1 MGTWTIKFADRTDGV
16 IMLGDI
22 SVPNMKPVTEVGINI
37 NTVFT
42 TTYCCY
48 TSDAKFTVNDN
59 TFTVQNDDGSS
70 ITVGGAVVTITP
82 WTPNNAQLRD
92 INKTPGIKKYRY
104 FFNVKISN
112 IAADRVIVTLNPD
125 ITVTGTPVEK
135 KYNLLDSVPAG
146 YDVKGWYRYD
156 GNNNLVFD
164 DIDVSRL
171 KYGQGDTLPDFCLTI
186 KDGYEYDKDFWSEHW
201 DTAENPY
208 IASSDKTSY
217 YNVGVPHQERV
228 NKPALWISFRG
239 GDRGLPD
246 ELVTFGSTPHPTVPA
261 PHYTVQLDLLNCTAD
276 KPISSRVNEGDSY
289 TVNFTSDSGY
299 QFTDPPYV
307 VIGSETIHANII
319 NSTHASLTLSSVN
332 KDLTIIAHA
341 TKSETPVDPPDP
353 VDPPKPPDPVD
364 PPNPP
369 DPVEPTNE
377 LAFVNVY
384 NPTQKQLID
393 AANALFMNL
402 STGQVVDTSKYIVAV
417 HKVFVPVSTDAH
429 SQPIKFGYYD
439 SQVNSKVVNHR
450 VAKVSCGKVTV
461 PELHHNALDYSPYTT
476 VRIWLPFLGFFDLS
490 IDELSNKEVE
500 LTYSIDLV
508 NGKALAEISNDDGVI
523 YRFVGTAYE
532 REPYHTESLNNV
544 STVYINGAYN
554 MADYTPY
561 LLIERPIN
569 LTPSNNDLEG
579 LPTYKEVT
587 IGDMTGYVKCRK
599 VFAKDMIATEA
610 EKNEIEALLCGGVLV
625 D

>member
-1 MGTWTIKFADRTDGV
+1 MANWTMAFTDRTDGV
-16 IMLGDI
+16 TMLGDI
-22 SVPNMKPVTEVGINI
+22 SVPNMKPVTEAGINI
-37 NTVFT
+37 NTAFT

-48 TSDAKFTVNDN
+48 TSDNKFTVNEN
-59 TFTVQNDDGSS
+59 SFTVQNDDNGLKD
-70 ITVGGAVVTITP
+70 GGATITISP
-82 WTPNNAQLRD
+82 WTPNNAQMKD
-92 INKTPGIKKYRY
+92 INKTPGIKKYRH

-112 IAADRVIVTLNPD
+112 RTANHVIVTFNPD
-125 ITVTGTPVEK
+125 ITVDQPTPPPTPPK
-135 KYNLLDSVPAG
+135 TYNLLDSVPSG
-146 YDVKGWYRYD
+146 YDVKGGYHYD
-156 GNNNLVFD
+156 GNNNVVFD
-164 DIDVSRL
+164 NIDVSRL
-171 KYGQGDTLPDFCLTI
+171 TYKKGDTLPDLCLTI
-186 KDGYEYDKDFWSEHW
+186 KDGYEYDKDFWSEKW
-201 DTAENPY
+201 ETGPSPV
-208 IASSDKTSY
+208 ISSADNSSY
-217 YNVGVPHQERV
+217 FNVGVPHQESV
-228 NKPALWISFRG
+228 NTPALWISFRG
-239 GDRGLPD
+239 GDKQLPD
-246 ELVTFGSTPHPTVPA
+246 ELVTFRNIPEPTVA
-261 PHYTVQLDLLNCTAD
+261 VPHYTVQLDLLNCTAD
-276 KPISSRVNEGDSY
+276 KPTVSRVNEGDSY
-289 TVNFTSDSGY
+289 TVNFTSDVGY
-299 QFTDPPYV
+299 LFTEPPYV
-307 VIGSETIHANII
+307 EIDLERINADIIDSSHAR
-319 NSTHASLTLSSVN
+319 LTLSSVN
-332 KDLTIIAHA
+332 ENLTITAHA
-341 TKSETPVDPPDP
+341 TQQEE
-353 VDPPKPPDPVD
+353 
-364 PPNPP
+364 
-369 DPVEPTNE
+369 PVEPTDPTSE

-384 NPTQKQLID
+384 NPTQKQLVD
-393 AANALFMNL
+393 AANALFMNF
-402 STGQVVDTSKYIVAV
+402 STGQVIDTSKYIIAV
-417 HKVFVPVSTDAH
+417 HKVFIPISTDTAL
-429 SQPIKFGYYD
+429 QPIKFGYYD
-439 SQVNSKVVNHR
+439 SQVNSKVVNQR

-461 PELHHNALDYSPYTT
+461 PELYHNALDYSPYTT

-523 YRFVGTAYE
+523 YRFVGTAYQ

>member
-1 MGTWTIKFADRTDGV
+1 MANWTIKFTDRTDGV

-22 SVPNMKPVTEVGINI
+22 SVPNMKPVTEAGINI
-37 NTVFT
+37 NTAFT

-48 TSDAKFTVNDN
+48 TSDSKFTVNN
-59 TFTVQNDDGSS
+59 NAFTVQNDDNGFEED
-70 ITVGGAVVTITP
+70 GGATITISP
-82 WTPNNAQLRD
+82 WTPNSKQMD
-92 INKTPGIKKYRY
+92 IIRKIPETKKYRY
-104 FFNVKISN
+104 FFNVSISN
-112 IAADRVIVTLNPD
+112 RTANHVIVTLNPD
-125 ITVTGTPVEK
+125 ITVEQPTPPPQPPK
-135 KYNLLDSVPAG
+135 TYNLLDSVPAG
-146 YDVKGWYRYD
+146 YDVKGEHRYVD
-156 GNNNLVFD
+156 GNVVFN

-171 KYGQGDTLPDFCLTI
+171 TYKKGDTLPAFNLVI
-186 KDGYEYDKDFWSEHW
+186 KDGYEYDKVLWTDKW
-201 DTAENPY
+201 ENGPY
-208 IASSDKTSY
+208 PVLASADNSSY
-217 YNVGVPHQERV
+217 YNSGIPHQESEP
-228 NKPALWISFRG
+228 NPPLWIEFHATNYTM
-239 GDRGLPD
+239 PD
-246 ELVTFGSTPHPTVPA
+246 ELVTFRNIPEPTVA
-261 PHYTVQLDLLNCTAD
+261 VPHYTVQLDLLHCTAD
-276 KPISSRVNEGDSY
+276 KPTTSRVNEGDSY
-289 TVNFTSDSGY
+289 TVNFTSDVGY
-299 QFTDPPYV
+299 EFTEPPYV
-307 VIGSETIHANII
+307 EIDLERINADIIDSSHAR
-319 NSTHASLTLSSVN
+319 LTLSSVN
-332 KDLTIIAHA
+332 ENLTITAHA
-341 TKSETPVDPPDP
+341 TPTGEPVS
-353 VDPPKPPDPVD
+353 
-364 PPNPP
+364 
-369 DPVEPTNE
+369 PTSE

-384 NPTQKQLID
+384 NPTQKQLVD
-393 AANALFMNL
+393 AANALFMNF
-402 STGQVVDTSKYIVAV
+402 STGQIVDTSKYIVAV
-417 HKVFVPVSTDAH
+417 HKVFVPVSTDEA
-429 SQPIKFGYYD
+429 SQPIKFGSYNT
-439 SQVNSKVVNHR
+439 QVNSKVVNLR
-450 VAKVSCGKVTV
+450 KARVSCGKVTV

-500 LTYSIDLV
+500 LTYTIDLV

-569 LTPSNNDLEG
+569 LTPANNDLEG

>member
-1 MGTWTIKFADRTDGV
+1 MASWTVKFANRTDGV
-16 IMLGDI
+16 IMLGSSDL
-22 SVPNMKPVTEVGINI
+22 NMKPITESGKDFPSYFP
-37 NTVFT
+37 TG
-42 TTYCCY
+42 YCCF
-48 TSDAKFTVNDN
+48 TCDNKFTVNSN
-59 TFTVQNDDGSS
+59 PVTVQNDDGGS
-70 ITVGGAVVTITP
+70 ISDGGATVTVKA
-82 WTPNNAQLRD
+82 WNPNSAQMAD
-92 INKTPGIKKYRY
+92 IKKLPDIKKYNY
-104 FFNVKISN
+104 FFYLKMSN
-112 IAADRVIVTLNPD
+112 LTVNHVIATLNPD
-125 ITVTGTPVEK
+125 ITVDQPTPPPTPPK
-135 KYNLLDSVPAG
+135 TYNLLDSVPAG
-146 YDVKGWYRYD
+146 YDVKGEHRYVD
-156 GNNNLVFD
+156 GNITFN

-171 KYGQGDTLPDFCLTI
+171 TYKKGDTLPAFNLVI
-186 KDGYEYDKDFWSEHW
+186 KDGYEYDEVLWTEKW
-201 DTAENPY
+201 ENGPNPVL
-208 IASSDKTSY
+208 ASADNSSY
-217 YNVGVPHQERV
+217 FNTGYPHQEPEP
-228 NKPALWISFRG
+228 NPPLWIEFHATNYTM
-239 GDRGLPD
+239 PD
-246 ELVTFGSTPHPTVPA
+246 ELVTFRNIPEPTVA
-261 PHYTVQLDLLNCTAD
+261 VPHYTVQLDLLHCTAD
-276 KPISSRVNEGDSY
+276 KPTTSRVNEGDSY
-289 TVNFTSDSGY
+289 TVNFTSDVGY
-299 QFTDPPYV
+299 EFTEPPYV
-307 VIGSETIHANII
+307 EIDLERINADIIDSSHAR
-319 NSTHASLTLSSVN
+319 LTLSSVN
-332 KDLTIIAHA
+332 ENLTITAHA
-341 TKSETPVDPPDP
+341 TPTGEPVS
-353 VDPPKPPDPVD
+353 
-364 PPNPP
+364 
-369 DPVEPTNE
+369 PTSE

-384 NPTQKQLID
+384 NPTQKQLVD

-402 STGQVVDTSKYIVAV
+402 STGQIVDTSKYIVAV
-417 HKVFVPVSTDAH
+417 HKVFVPVSTDEAL
-429 SQPIKFGYYD
+429 QPIKFGSYNT
-439 SQVNSKVVNHR
+439 QVNSKVVNLRTAH
-450 VAKVSCGKVTV
+450 VSCGKVTV

-500 LTYSIDLV
+500 LTYTIDLV

>member
-1 MGTWTIKFADRTDGV
+1 MANWTIKFTDRTDGV

-22 SVPNMKPVTEVGINI
+22 NLAMKPVNSTGVTFSTAFNEI
-37 NTVFT
+37 
-42 TTYCCY
+42 YACY
-48 TSDAKFTVNDN
+48 TSDNKFTVNN
-59 TFTVQNDDGSS
+59 NVSTVQNDDNGLKD
-70 ITVGGAVVTITP
+70 GGATITLP
-82 WTPNNAQLRD
+82 SWTPNSKQMD
-92 INKTPGIKKYRY
+92 IIRKIPEIKKYRY
-104 FFNVKISN
+104 FFKVKISN
-112 IAADRVIVTLNPD
+112 VTANHVIVTLNPD
-125 ITVTGTPVEK
+125 ITVEQPTPPTPPQPVEK

-146 YDVKGWYRYD
+146 YNVKGWYHYD

-171 KYGQGDTLPDFCLTI
+171 KYNKGDTLPDFCLTI
-186 KDGYEYDKDFWSEHW
+186 KDGYEYDKDLWTDKW
-201 DTAENPY
+201 ENGPY
-208 IASSDKTSY
+208 PVLASADNSSY
-217 YNVGVPHQERV
+217 RNVGMPHQESV
-228 NKPALWISFRG
+228 NTPALWISFRG
-239 GDRGLPD
+239 GDKQLPD
-246 ELVTFGSTPHPTVPA
+246 ELVTFGNIPNPTVA
-261 PHYTVQLDLLNCTAD
+261 VPHYTVQLDLLHCTAD
-276 KPISSRVNEGDSY
+276 KPTSSRVNEGDSY
-289 TVNFTSDSGY
+289 TVNFTSDVGY
-299 QFTDPPYV
+299 LFTEPPYV
-307 VIGSETIHANII
+307 EIDLERINADIIDSSHAR
-319 NSTHASLTLSSVN
+319 LTLSSVN
-332 KDLTIIAHA
+332 ENLTITAHA
-341 TKSETPVDPPDP
+341 TQQEEPVDP
-353 VDPPKPPDPVD
+353 
-364 PPNPP
+364 
-369 DPVEPTNE
+369 TSE

-384 NPTQKQLID
+384 NPTQKQLVD
-393 AANALFMNL
+393 AANALFMNF
-402 STGQVVDTSKYIVAV
+402 STGQVVDTSKYIVAI
-417 HKVFVPVSTDAH
+417 HKVFVPVSTDEALK
-429 SQPIKFGYYD
+429 PIKFGSYNT
-439 SQVNSKVVNHR
+439 QVNSKVVNLR
-450 VAKVSCGKVTV
+450 KARVSCGKVTV

-500 LTYSIDLV
+500 LNYTIDLI

>member
-1 MGTWTIKFADRTDGV
+1 MANWTIKFADRTDGV

-22 SVPNMKPVTEVGINI
+22 NLAMKPVTSAG
-37 NTVFT
+37 T
-42 TTYCCY
+42 TFSTAFSKLYACY
-48 TSDAKFTVNDN
+48 TSDNKITVNDN
-59 TFTVQNDDGSS
+59 AFTVQNDDDGFESD
-70 ITVGGAVVTITP
+70 GGATVTLKD
-82 WTPNNAQLRD
+82 WVPNSKQMD
-92 INKTPGIKKYRY
+92 IIMKIPEIKKYRY
-104 FFNVKISN
+104 FFNISISN
-112 IAADRVIVTLNPD
+112 VTANHVIVTFNPD
-125 ITVTGTPVEK
+125 ITTTQPTPPTPPPPVEK

-146 YDVKGWYRYD
+146 YDVKGWYHYD
-156 GNNNLVFD
+156 SSNNLVFD

-171 KYGQGDTLPDFCLTI
+171 KYNQGDTLPDFCLTI
-186 KDGYEYDKDFWSEHW
+186 KDGYEYDKDYWSQYW
-201 DTAENPY
+201 ENEANPLLAGVY
-208 IASSDKTSY
+208 SSSY
-217 YNVGVPHQERV
+217 RNIGVPHQESV

-239 GDRGLPD
+239 GDKQLPD
-246 ELVTFGSTPHPTVPA
+246 ELVKFSNMPELTVVV

-276 KPISSRVNEGDSY
+276 KPTTSKVNEGDSY
-289 TVNFTSDSGY
+289 TVNFTADSGY

-307 VIGSETIHANII
+307 EVALEMVYADII
-319 NSTHASLTLSSVN
+319 DSTHARLTISSVN
-332 KDLTIIAHA
+332 EDLTITAHA
-341 TKSETPVDPPDP
+341 TESGE
-353 VDPPKPPDPVD
+353 
-364 PPNPP
+364 
-369 DPVEPTNE
+369 PVEPGDPTSE

-384 NPTQKQLID
+384 NPTQKELVD
-393 AANALFMNL
+393 AANALFMNF
-402 STGQVVDTSKYIVAV
+402 STGQVIDTSKYIIAI
-417 HKVFVPVSTDAH
+417 HKVFVPVSTDTAL
-429 SQPIKFGYYD
+429 QPIKFGYYD
-439 SQVNSKVVNHR
+439 SGVNSKVVNQR

-461 PELHHNALDYSPYTT
+461 PELHHNELDYSPYTT

-532 REPYHTESLNNV
+532 REPYYTESLNNV

-587 IGDMTGYVKCRK
+587 IGDMTGYVRCRK
-599 VFAKDMIATEA
+599 VFANNMIATEA
-610 EKNEIEALLCGGVLV
+610 EKNEIEALLCSGVLV

>member
-1 MGTWTIKFADRTDGV
+1 MANWTMAFTDRTDGV
-16 IMLGDI
+16 TMLGDI
-22 SVPNMKPVTEVGINI
+22 SVPNMKPVTEAGINI
-37 NTVFT
+37 NTAFT

-48 TSDAKFTVNDN
+48 TSDTKFTVNDN
-59 TFTVQNDDGSS
+59 AFTVQNDDNGFEED
-70 ITVGGAVVTITP
+70 GGATITLSP
-82 WTPNNAQLRD
+82 WTPNNAQMKD
-92 INKTPGIKKYRY
+92 INKTPGIKKYRH

-112 IAADRVIVTLNPD
+112 RTANHVIVTFNPD
-125 ITVTGTPVEK
+125 ITVDQPTPPPTPPK
-135 KYNLLDSVPAG
+135 TYNLLDSVPAG
-146 YDVKGWYRYD
+146 YDVKGEHRYVD
-156 GNNNLVFD
+156 GNITFN

-171 KYGQGDTLPDFCLTI
+171 TYKKGDTLPAFNLVI
-186 KDGYEYDKDFWSEHW
+186 KDGYEYDEVLWTEKW
-201 DTAENPY
+201 ENGPNPVL
-208 IASSDKTSY
+208 ASADNSSY
-217 YNVGVPHQERV
+217 FNTGYPHQEPEP
-228 NKPALWISFRG
+228 NPPLWIEFHATNYTM
-239 GDRGLPD
+239 PD
-246 ELVTFGSTPHPTVPA
+246 ELVTFRNIPEPTVA
-261 PHYTVQLDLLNCTAD
+261 VPHYTVQLDLLHCTAD
-276 KPISSRVNEGDSY
+276 KPTTSRVNEGDSY
-289 TVNFTSDSGY
+289 TVNFTSDVGY
-299 QFTDPPYV
+299 LFTEPPYV
-307 VIGSETIHANII
+307 EIDLEVIQADIIDASHAR
-319 NSTHASLTLSSVN
+319 LTLSSVN
-332 KDLTIIAHA
+332 ENLTITAHA
-341 TKSETPVDPPDP
+341 TQQEEPV
-353 VDPPKPPDPVD
+353 
-364 PPNPP
+364 NP
-369 DPVEPTNE
+369 TSE

-384 NPTQKQLID
+384 NPTQKQLVD
-393 AANALFMNL
+393 AANALFMNF
-402 STGQVVDTSKYIVAV
+402 STGQVVDTSKYIVAI
-417 HKVFVPVSTDAH
+417 HKVFVPVSTDEAL
-429 SQPIKFGYYD
+429 QPIKFGSYNT
-439 SQVNSKVVNHR
+439 QVNSKVVNLR
-450 VAKVSCGKVTV
+450 TARVSCGKVTV

-500 LTYSIDLV
+500 LTYTIDLV

-561 LLIERPIN
+561 LLVERPIN

>member
-1 MGTWTIKFADRTDGV
+1 MPNWTIAFTDRTDGV
-16 IMLGDI
+16 IMLGDT
-22 SVPNMKPVTEVGINI
+22 NLTMKPVNSTGVTFSTAFNEI
-37 NTVFT
+37 
-42 TTYCCY
+42 YACY
-48 TSDAKFTVNDN
+48 TSDNKFTVNN
-59 TFTVQNDDGSS
+59 NVFTAQNDDNGLKD
-70 ITVGGAVVTITP
+70 GGATITLP
-82 WTPNNAQLRD
+82 SWTPNRYQMED
-92 INKTPGIKKYRY
+92 IKKIPELKKYRY
-104 FFNVKISN
+104 FFKVKISN
-112 IAADRVIVTLNPD
+112 VTANHVIVTFNPD
-125 ITVTGTPVEK
+125 ITVDQPTPPTPPQPVEK

-146 YDVKGWYRYD
+146 YDVKGWYHYD

-171 KYGQGDTLPDFCLTI
+171 KYNKGDTLPDFCLTI
-186 KDGYEYDKDFWSEHW
+186 KDGYEYDKDLWTDKW
-201 DTAENPY
+201 ENGPY
-208 IASSDKTSY
+208 PVLVSADNSSY
-217 YNVGVPHQERV
+217 RNVGMPHQESV
-228 NKPALWISFRG
+228 NTPALWISFRG
-239 GDRGLPD
+239 GDKQLPD
-246 ELVTFGSTPHPTVPA
+246 ELVTFGNIPNPTIVV
-261 PHYTVQLDLLNCTAD
+261 PHYTVQLDLLHCTAD
-276 KPISSRVNEGDSY
+276 QPTVLRVNEGDSY
-289 TVNFTSDSGY
+289 TVNFTSDYGY
-299 QFTDPPYV
+299 LFTEPPYV
-307 VIGSETIHANII
+307 EIGLEMIQADIIDSSHAR
-319 NSTHASLTLSSVN
+319 LTLSSVN
-332 KDLTIIAHA
+332 ENLTITAHA
-341 TKSETPVDPPDP
+341 TPTEE
-353 VDPPKPPDPVD
+353 
-364 PPNPP
+364 
-369 DPVEPTNE
+369 PVEPTSE

-384 NPTQKQLID
+384 NPTQKQLVD
-393 AANALFMNL
+393 AANALFMNF
-402 STGQVVDTSKYIVAV
+402 STGQVVDTSKYIVAI
-417 HKVFVPVSTDAH
+417 HKVFVPVLTDEALK
-429 SQPIKFGYYD
+429 PIKFGSYNT
-439 SQVNSKVVNHR
+439 QVNSKVVNQR
-450 VAKVSCGKVTV
+450 LARVSCGKVTV

-500 LTYSIDLV
+500 LVYTIDLV

-561 LLIERPIN
+561 LLVERPIN

>member
-1 MGTWTIKFADRTDGV
+1 MANWTMAFTDRTDGV

-22 SVPNMKPVTEVGINI
+22 SAPNMKPVTEAGMNI
-37 NTVFT
+37 NTAFT
-42 TTYCCY
+42 ITYCCY
-48 TSDAKFTVNDN
+48 TSDTKFTVNDN
-59 TFTVQNDDGSS
+59 TFTVQNDDNGFEED
-70 ITVGGAVVTITP
+70 GGATITLSP
-82 WTPNNAQLRD
+82 WTPNNAQMND
-92 INKTPGIKKYRY
+92 INKTPGIKKYRH

-112 IAADRVIVTLNPD
+112 RTANHVIVTFNPD
-125 ITVTGTPVEK
+125 ITVDQPTPPPTPPK
-135 KYNLLDSVPAG
+135 TYNLLDSVPAG
-146 YDVKGWYRYD
+146 YDVKGGYHYD
-156 GNNNLVFD
+156 SNNNVVFD
-164 DIDVSRL
+164 NIDVSRL
-171 KYGQGDTLPDFCLTI
+171 TYIKGDTLPDLCLTI
-186 KDGYEYDKDFWSEHW
+186 KDGYEYDADAWYDKWYDGPS
-201 DTAENPY
+201 PV
-208 IASSDKTSY
+208 IASADNSSY
-217 YNVGVPHQERV
+217 FNVGVPHQESA
-228 NKPALWISFRG
+228 KTPALWISFRDG
-239 GDRGLPD
+239 TKELPD
-246 ELVTFGSTPHPTVPA
+246 ELVTFRNIPEPTVEV

-276 KPISSRVNEGDSY
+276 KPTSSRVNAGDSY
-289 TVNFTSDSGY
+289 TVNFTSDNGY
-299 QFTDPPYV
+299 FFTEPPYV
-307 VIGSETIHANII
+307 EIDLEVISADIIDSSHAR
-319 NSTHASLTLSSVN
+319 LTLSSVN
-332 KDLTIIAHA
+332 QDLTITAHA
-341 TKSETPVDPPDP
+341 TAQEEPVA
-353 VDPPKPPDPVD
+353 
-364 PPNPP
+364 
-369 DPVEPTNE
+369 PTSE

-384 NPTQKQLID
+384 NPTQKELVD
-393 AANALFMNL
+393 AANALFMNF
-402 STGQVVDTSKYIVAV
+402 STGQIVDTNKYIVAI
-417 HKVFVPVSTDAH
+417 HKVFVPVSTNEAL
-429 SQPIKFGYYD
+429 QPIKFGSYNT
-439 SQVNSKVVNHR
+439 QVNSKVINQRLAH
-450 VAKVSCGKVTV
+450 VSCGKVTV

-500 LTYSIDLV
+500 LTYTIDLV

-587 IGDMTGYVKCRK
+587 IGDMTGYVRCRK

>member
-1 MGTWTIKFADRTDGV
+1 MATWTIKFADRTDGV

-22 SVPNMKPVTEVGINI
+22 SVPSMKPIPEAGINI
-37 NTVFT
+37 STSFT
-42 TTYCCY
+42 LTYCFY
-48 TSDAKFTVNDN
+48 TSDNEFTVNDN
-59 TFTVQNDDGSS
+59 TFTVQNDDNGFEED
-70 ITVGGAVVTITP
+70 GGATITLSK
-82 WTPNNAQLRD
+82 WTPNSKQMEIIRK
-92 INKTPGIKKYRY
+92 IPETKQYRY
-104 FFNVKISN
+104 FFNVAISN
-112 IAADRVIVTLNPD
+112 RTANHVIVTFNPD
-125 ITVTGTPVEK
+125 ITVNQPIPPTPPPPVEK

-146 YDVKGWYRYD
+146 YDVKGWYHYD

-171 KYGQGDTLPDFCLTI
+171 KYNKGDTLPDFCLTI
-186 KDGYEYDKDFWSEHW
+186 KDGYEYDRDLWYDKW
-201 DTAENPY
+201 ENGPY
-208 IASSDKTSY
+208 PIIVSADNSSY
-217 YNVGVPHQERV
+217 RNAGIPHQESV
-228 NKPALWISFRG
+228 KTPALWISFRG
-239 GDRGLPD
+239 GTAQLPD
-246 ELVTFGSTPHPTVPA
+246 ELVTFSNIPNPTVVV

-276 KPISSRVNEGDSY
+276 KPTTSRVNEGDSY
-289 TVNFTSDSGY
+289 TVNFTAYSGY

-307 VIGSETIHANII
+307 EIALEMVYADII
-319 NSTHASLTLSSVN
+319 DSTHARLTLSSVN
-332 KDLTIIAHA
+332 EDLTITAHA
-341 TKSETPVDPPDP
+341 TKS
-353 VDPPKPPDPVD
+353 
-364 PPNPP
+364 
-369 DPVEPTNE
+369 VEPGEPIDPTAD

-384 NPTQKQLID
+384 NPTQKQLVD
-393 AANALFMNL
+393 AANALFMNF
-402 STGQVVDTSKYIVAV
+402 STGQVIDTSKYIIAV
-417 HKVFVPVSTDAH
+417 HKVFVPVPTDANT
-429 SQPIKFGYYD
+429 QPIKFGYYD
-439 SQVNSKVVNHR
+439 SQVASKVVNQR

-500 LTYSIDLV
+500 LTYLIDLV

-532 REPYHTESLNNV
+532 REPYYTESLNNV

-587 IGDMTGYVKCRK
+587 IGDMTGYVRCKK
-599 VFAKDMIATEA
+599 VFANDMIATEA
-610 EKNEIEALLCGGVLV
+610 EKNEIEALLRGGVLV